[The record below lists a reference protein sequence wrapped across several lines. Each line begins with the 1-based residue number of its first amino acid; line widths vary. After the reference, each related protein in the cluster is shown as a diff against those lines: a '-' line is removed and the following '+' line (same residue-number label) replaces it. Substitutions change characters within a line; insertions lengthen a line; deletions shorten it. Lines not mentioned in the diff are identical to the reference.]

1 MTIYQVL
8 PSISRHDAI
17 SQHVLCIDDELKRRN
32 IDSVIVA
39 EHVDP
44 SLADRAT
51 AASALESFDGPI
63 LYHLSI
69 SSPLAQ
75 RVLDSNQEIDLWYH
89 NITPPELFEK
99 WEPFVALELRIAQ
112 MQRAQL
118 SLRARRGVAAS
129 EFSRVDIVR
138 DGCRHT
144 SIMPVLFDPKSKIDD
159 TDDALDRELAHQ
171 AGPKILSVGRIAP
184 HKRIEKLIASFIHYR
199 SNFASDATLH
209 LVGSSASKW
218 YMESLTQ
225 YVECAGE
232 TQNIF
237 FHGTLSDAQLASYYS
252 AADLYL
258 CTSAHEGF
266 CVPLLEAM
274 KAGLVIVAS
283 NAGAIA
289 ETLKGGGLVLDVDAS
304 PVEYA
309 CAVTMLLSEESR
321 RDGLIAQAKQRID
334 EIDLEKEAQRSV
346 DWLLGADVLC

>member
-17 SQHVLCIDDELKRRN
+17 SQHVLCVDEELNRRG
-32 IDSVIVA
+32 IDSAIVA

-44 SLADRAT
+44 VLSGRAIVSST
-51 AASALESFDGPI
+51 LDAFNGPI

-75 RVLDSNQEIDLWYH
+75 RVLDSDQEIDLWYH

-99 WEPFVALELRIAQ
+99 WEPFVALELRIAM

-129 EFSRVDIVR
+129 EFSRADIVR

-144 SIMPVLFDPKSKIDD
+144 CVMPVLFDPKSKIEESDYSLD
-159 TDDALDRELAHQ
+159 TELVHQ
-171 AGPKILSVGRIAP
+171 PGPKILSVGRIAP

-199 SNFASDATLH
+199 RNFAQHATLH
-209 LVGSSASKW
+209 LVGSSASRW
-218 YMESLTQ
+218 YLESLIQ
-225 YVECAGE
+225 YVERSGE
-232 TQNIF
+232 SENIF
-237 FHGTLSDAQLASYYS
+237 FHGTLSDSQLASYYK
-252 AADLYL
+252 AANLYL

-274 KAGLVIVAS
+274 KAGLPIVSS
-283 NAGAIA
+283 NAGAIP
-289 ETLKGGGLVLDVDAS
+289 ETLGGGGLLVDAEA
-304 PVEYA
+304 PALEYA
-309 CAVTMLLSEESR
+309 CAIDSLLTDPSTRDKFIEYSR
-321 RDGLIAQAKQRID
+321 RHVD
-334 EIDLEKEAQRSV
+334 EIDIKSEIHAAA
-346 DWLLGADVLC
+346 DWLVGADVSC